1 MTTKKFKI
9 FAYIFAVSLVSAGWY
24 FYYFLLPHAIERDK
38 LLQKYI
44 PEEVEYIALYGF
56 EKAKNYKKRIR
67 VNIKEKNE
75 VYEIISALK
84 NVSAAGRLKTDYKWK
99 CRLAIKTSKYDKPF
113 LYSIYATPE
122 GDICICVS
130 YYSTFEINYST
141 YTSRQFTEII
151 SRILDVGH

>member
-1 MTTKKFKI
+1 LTIEKKYLKLLTTKKFKI

-67 VNIKEKNE
+67 ANITEKM
-75 VYEIISALK
+75 
-84 NVSAAGRLKTDYKWK
+84 
-99 CRLAIKTSKYDKPF
+99 KYTKLF
-113 LYSIYATPE
+113 Q
-122 GDICICVS
+122 
-130 YYSTFEINYST
+130 
-141 YTSRQFTEII
+141 R
-151 SRILDVGH
+151 